1 MIFGIRSTSFFCW
14 LSLTFA
20 FHHYPSPFLMAFV
33 LNTFQLNIV
42 WVFLLLFLPPCLTVL
57 TYIYQHYGFL
67 LKVVAGESGLKNF
80 FFASMSVFHPQLS
93 SSLHTGTTGELTPGH
108 PSSPVVDLFCLLLD
122 SGWQEFTIVQLQPQ
136 FRQILYV
143 QPHGEQDRRIF
154 SAFFSLC
161 ALNDALDLC

>member
-1 MIFGIRSTSFFCW
+1 MLALSYLCFSSLPLPFSDGFCVKHFSVKHSLGFPVVVSSTVSYSPHIHLSALW
-14 LSLTFA
+14 LSA
-20 FHHYPSPFLMAFV
+20 
-33 LNTFQLNIV
+33 Q
-42 WVFLLLFLPPCLTVL
+42 
-57 TYIYQHYGFL
+57 
-67 LKVVAGESGLKNF
+67 SGSWRVRIKKF

-93 SSLHTGTTGELTPGH
+93 SSLHTGTAGELTPGY